1 MKKGNIHSVGFVSLG
16 CPKALVDTEQI
27 VNLLVSEDIRIVPSF
42 QKADL
47 VVVNT
52 CGFIDAAVKESLDSI
67 KEAKKKNGKV
77 IVTGCLGAKKN
88 SDGTPLITPEELG
101 VLEVTGP
108 NSPVHTAKLIK
119 EQLNRKDWFDSK
131 TKNKRKLS
139 SKKEASL
146 EPTATSSRNYL
157 LTPSHYAYVKISEG
171 CNQSCTFCIIPSMR
185 GKLVSRKVS
194 EIIEE
199 AKNLVSNGVKEII
212 IISQDT
218 GAYGADK
225 KYQTEFVNG
234 VPVKANLLGLVKE
247 LQKLKVWIRL
257 HYIYPYKNIE
267 LLIPLMEKKGNT
279 DDIIPS
285 RQGVVPYIDMPF
297 QHAHPDILRKMK
309 RPGKMEDILTRLS
322 SWRKICPDL
331 TIRSTFI
338 VGFPGETEAHFD
350 YLIQFLTEAKLDR
363 VGCFTYSPVAGA
375 KANEYPDHIP
385 EEISLARQAKLLLHQ
400 ANISKNRL
408 KRWNGKRVEVIIEN
422 IDSEKE
428 ILIGRGPADS
438 PEIDGLVHVYPDRER
453 VSTVEIGNFALVEIL
468 GNNEHDLIGK
478 IVSN

>member
-1 MKKGNIHSVGFVSLG
+1 MKKENIHSVGFISLG
-16 CPKALVDTEQI
+16 CPKALVDTERI
-27 VNLLVSEDIRIVPSF
+27 VNLLVSDDIKITPSF
-42 QKADL
+42 QEADL

-52 CGFIDAAVKESLDSI
+52 CGFIDAAIKESLDSI

-88 SDGTPLITPEELG
+88 SHGAPLITPEDLG

-108 NSPVHTAKLIK
+108 NNPIHTAKLIK
-119 EQLNRKDWFDSK
+119 KQLNRNDRFDSEIR
-131 TKNKRKLS
+131 NKRELS
-139 SKKEASL
+139 LKQETSSESS
-146 EPTATSSRNYL
+146 TTSSRNYL
-157 LTPSHYAYVKISEG
+157 LTPSHYAYLKISEG

-194 EIIEE
+194 EIIQE
-199 AKNLVSNGVKEII
+199 AKNLVSIGVREII

-218 GAYGADK
+218 GAYGTDT

-247 LQKLKVWIRL
+247 LQKLKVWLRL
-257 HYIYPYKNIE
+257 HYIYPYKNID

-279 DDIIPS
+279 NDIIPS

-297 QHAHPDILRKMK
+297 QHAHPDILKKMK

-338 VGFPGETEAHFD
+338 VGFPGETETHFD
-350 YLIQFLTEAKLDR
+350 YLLQFLTEAKLDR
-363 VGCFTYSPVAGA
+363 VGCFTYSPVSGA

-385 EEISLARQAKLLLHQ
+385 EEISRARQTKLLLHQ
-400 ANISKNRL
+400 AKISENRL
-408 KRWNGKRVEVIIEN
+408 KRWNGKRVEVIIEG

-428 ILIGRGPADS
+428 VLIGRGPADS
-438 PEIDGLVHVYPDRER
+438 PEIDGVIHVYPDQDNVAR
-453 VSTVEIGNFALVEIL
+453 VEIGNFSLVEVI

>member
-1 MKKGNIHSVGFVSLG
+1 MKKKNIHSVGFISLG

-27 VNLLVSEDIRIVPSF
+27 VNLLVSDDIKITPSF
-42 QKADL
+42 QEADL

-88 SDGTPLITPEELG
+88 SDGAPLITPEDLG
-101 VLEVTGP
+101 VLEITGP
-108 NSPVHTAKLIK
+108 NNPVHTAKLIK
-119 EQLNRKDWFDSK
+119 KQLNVRDRFDSE
-131 TKNKRKLS
+131 TRNKRKLFLEEETS
-139 SKKEASL
+139 SKSS
-146 EPTATSSRNYL
+146 ATSSRNYL

-185 GKLVSRKVS
+185 GKLVSRKVT

-218 GAYGADK
+218 GAYGADN

-257 HYIYPYKNIE
+257 HYIYPYKNIDS
-267 LLIPLMEKKGNT
+267 LIPLMEKKENFN
-279 DDIIPS
+279 DIVPS
-285 RQGVVPYIDMPF
+285 RQGIVPYIDMPF
-297 QHAHPDILRKMK
+297 QHAHPDILKKMK
-309 RPGKMEDILTRLS
+309 RPGKMENILTRLA

-350 YLIQFLTEAKLDR
+350 YLLQFLTEAKLDR

-375 KANEYPDHIP
+375 TANKYSDHIP
-385 EEISLARQAKLLLHQ
+385 ESVSLDRQSKLLLHQ
-400 ANISKNRL
+400 AKISKNRL
-408 KRWNGKRVEVIIEN
+408 KRWNGKRVEVIIEG
-422 IDSEKE
+422 IDSENE
-428 ILIGRGPADS
+428 VLIARGPADS
-438 PEIDGLVHVYPDRER
+438 PEIDGIVHVYPDQEK
-453 VSTVEIGNFALVEIL
+453 VSHIEIGNFYLVDIM
-468 GNNEHDLIGK
+468 GNNEHDLIAK
-478 IVSN
+478 IVNE

>member
-1 MKKGNIHSVGFVSLG
+1 MEKKNIQSVGFISLG
-16 CPKALVDTEQI
+16 CSKALVDTEQI
-27 VNLLVSEDIRIVPSF
+27 VNLLVSDNIKITPSF
-42 QKADL
+42 READL
-47 VVVNT
+47 IVVNT

-67 KEAKKKNGKV
+67 TEAKKKNGKV

-88 SDGTPLITPEELG
+88 SDGTPLITAEDLG
-101 VLEVTGP
+101 VLDVTGP
-108 NSPVHTAKLIK
+108 NDPIHTAKLIK
-119 EQLNRKDWFDSK
+119 DQLCKKDRFNSEVRNRQEL
-131 TKNKRKLS
+131 RL
-139 SKKEASL
+139 KEK
-146 EPTATSSRNYL
+146 TSSEVSSTPSRDYR

-199 AKNLVSNGVKEII
+199 VKNLVSRGVKEII

-218 GAYGADK
+218 GAYGADS

-234 VPVKANLLGLVKE
+234 APVKSNLLGLVKE

-257 HYIYPYKNIE
+257 HYIYPYKNIDA
-267 LLIPLMEKKGNT
+267 LIPLMKKNGNIK
-279 DDIIPS
+279 DVIPS
-285 RQGVVPYIDMPF
+285 RNGVVPYIDMPF
-297 QHAHPDILRKMK
+297 QHAHPDILKKMK

-322 SWRKICPDL
+322 NWRKICPDL

-350 YLIQFLTEAKLDR
+350 YLMQFLTEAKLDR

-375 KANEYPDHIP
+375 KANEYGDHIP
-385 EEISLARQAKLLLHQ
+385 EEISLARQSKLLLHQ

-408 KRWNGKRVEVIIEN
+408 KRWNGKRVEVIIEH

-428 ILIGRGPADS
+428 VLIGRGPADS
-438 PEIDGLVHVYPDRER
+438 PEIDGIIQIYPDQEK
-453 VSTVEIGNFALVEIL
+453 VAQVEIGNFSLVEII
-468 GNNEHDLIGK
+468 GNNEHDLIAK
-478 IVSN
+478 IVSS

>member
-1 MKKGNIHSVGFVSLG
+1 MKKKNIHSVGFVSLG

-27 VNLLVSEDIRIVPSF
+27 VNLLVSDDIEITPSF
-42 QKADL
+42 QEADL

-88 SDGTPLITPEELG
+88 SNGEPLITPEDLG

-108 NSPVHTAKLIK
+108 NNPIHTAKLIK
-119 EQLNRKDWFDSK
+119 EQLNKKDRFDNEIR
-131 TKNKRKLS
+131 NKRKLS
-139 SKKEASL
+139 LKEETSS
-146 EPTATSSRNYL
+146 ESPTTSSRNYL
-157 LTPSHYAYVKISEG
+157 LTPSHYAYLKIAEG

-194 EIIEE
+194 EIIQE
-199 AKNLVSNGVKEII
+199 AKNLASNGVKEII

-218 GAYGADK
+218 GAYGTDT

-234 VPVKANLLGLVKE
+234 IPVKANLLGLVKE
-247 LQKLKVWIRL
+247 LQKLKVWLRL
-257 HYIYPYKNIE
+257 HYIYPYKNID

-279 DDIIPS
+279 NDVIPS

-297 QHAHPDILRKMK
+297 QHAHPDILKKMK

-338 VGFPGETEAHFD
+338 VGFPGETETHFD
-350 YLIQFLTEAKLDR
+350 YLLQFLTEAKLDR
-363 VGCFTYSPVAGA
+363 VGCFTYSPVSGA

-385 EEISLARQAKLLLHQ
+385 EEISLARQSKLLLHQ
-400 ANISKNRL
+400 AKISENRL
-408 KRWNGKRVEVIIEN
+408 KRWNGKRVEVIIEG

-428 ILIGRGPADS
+428 VLIGRGPADS
-438 PEIDGLVHVYPDRER
+438 PEIDGVIHVYPDQDN
-453 VSTVEIGNFALVEIL
+453 VAHVEIGNFSLVEVI
-468 GNNEHDLIGK
+468 GNNEHDLIAK

>member
-1 MKKGNIHSVGFVSLG
+1 MKKKTIHSVGFISLG

-27 VNLLVSEDIRIVPSF
+27 VNLLVSDDIKITPSF
-42 QKADL
+42 HEADL

-52 CGFIDAAVKESLDSI
+52 CGFIDASVKESLDSI
-67 KEAKKKNGKV
+67 QEAKKKNGKV

-88 SDGTPLITPEELG
+88 SDGTPLITPEDLG

-108 NSPVHTAKLIK
+108 NNPAHTAKLIK
-119 EQLNRKDWFDSK
+119 EQLNGKDQFGSEI
-131 TKNKRKLS
+131 KNKQKFPL
-139 SKKEASL
+139 KEKASL
-146 EPTATSSRNYL
+146 ESSAISSRNYL
-157 LTPSHYAYVKISEG
+157 LTPSHYAYLKISEG

-234 VPVKANLLGLVKE
+234 APVKANLLGLVKE

-279 DDIIPS
+279 NDIIPS

-297 QHAHPDILRKMK
+297 QHAHPDILKKMK

-363 VGCFTYSPVAGA
+363 VGCFTYSPVSGA

-408 KRWNGKRVEVIIEN
+408 KRWNGKRVEVIIEE

-438 PEIDGLVHVYPDRER
+438 PEIDGIIQIYPDQER
-453 VSTVEIGNFALVEIL
+453 VAHVEIGNFSLVEIT
-468 GNNEHDLIGK
+468 GNNEHDLIAK
-478 IVSN
+478 IVSS

>member
-1 MKKGNIHSVGFVSLG
+1 MKKKNIHSVGFISLG

-27 VNLLVSEDIRIVPSF
+27 ANLLVSDDIKITPSF
-42 QKADL
+42 QEADL

-88 SDGTPLITPEELG
+88 SDGTPLITPEDLG

-108 NSPVHTAKLIK
+108 NNPVHTAKLIK
-119 EQLNRKDWFDSK
+119 KQLNVKDRLDSEIR
-131 TKNKRKLS
+131 NKQKLIH
-139 SKKEASL
+139 KEETFPKS
-146 EPTATSSRNYL
+146 TAVPSRNYL
-157 LTPSHYAYVKISEG
+157 LTPSHYAYIKISEG

-194 EIIEE
+194 EIIDE
-199 AKNLVSNGVKEII
+199 AKTLVSKGVKEII

-218 GAYGADK
+218 GAYGADN

-257 HYIYPYKNIE
+257 HYIYPYKNIDS
-267 LLIPLMEKKGNT
+267 LIPLMEKKGSML
-279 DDIIPS
+279 DIIPS
-285 RQGVVPYIDMPF
+285 RQGIVPYIDMPF
-297 QHAHPDILRKMK
+297 QHAHPDILKKMK
-309 RPGKMEDILTRLS
+309 RPGKIEKILTRLS
-322 SWRKICPDL
+322 SWRKICPEL

-350 YLIQFLTEAKLDR
+350 YLLQFLTEAKLDR
-363 VGCFTYSPVAGA
+363 VGCFTYSPVVGA
-375 KANEYPDHIP
+375 KANKYPDHIS
-385 EEISLARQAKLLLHQ
+385 EEISLARQSKLLIHQ
-400 ANISKNRL
+400 AKISKNRL
-408 KRWNGKRVEVIIEN
+408 KRWNGKRVEVIIEGV
-422 IDSEKE
+422 DSEKDV
-428 ILIGRGPADS
+428 LIARGPADS
-438 PEIDGLVHVYPDRER
+438 PEIDGMVHVYPDQKE
-453 VSTVEIGNFALVEIL
+453 VSHVEIGNFSLVEII
-468 GNNEHDLIGK
+468 GNNEHDLIAK
-478 IVSN
+478 MVSK

>member
-1 MKKGNIHSVGFVSLG
+1 MKKENIHSVGFISLG
-16 CPKALVDTEQI
+16 CPKALVDTERI
-27 VNLLVSEDIRIVPSF
+27 VNLLVSDNIKITPSF
-42 QKADL
+42 QEADL

-52 CGFIDAAVKESLDSI
+52 CGFIDAAIKESLDSI

-88 SDGTPLITPEELG
+88 SHGAPLITPEDLG

-108 NSPVHTAKLIK
+108 NNPIHTAKLIK
-119 EQLNRKDWFDSK
+119 KQLNRNDRFDSEIR
-131 TKNKRKLS
+131 NKRELS
-139 SKKEASL
+139 LKQETSSESS
-146 EPTATSSRNYL
+146 TTSSRNYL
-157 LTPSHYAYVKISEG
+157 LTPSHYAYLKISEG

-194 EIIEE
+194 EIIQE
-199 AKNLVSNGVKEII
+199 AKNLVSIGVREII

-218 GAYGADK
+218 GAYGTDT

-247 LQKLKVWIRL
+247 LQKLKVWLRL
-257 HYIYPYKNIE
+257 HYIYPYKNID

-279 DDIIPS
+279 NDIIPS

-297 QHAHPDILRKMK
+297 QHAHPDILKKMK

-338 VGFPGETEAHFD
+338 VGFPGETETHFD

-363 VGCFTYSPVAGA
+363 VGCFTYSPVSGA

-385 EEISLARQAKLLLHQ
+385 EEISRARQTKLLLHQ
-400 ANISKNRL
+400 AKISENRL
-408 KRWNGKRVEVIIEN
+408 KRWNGKRVEVIIEG

-428 ILIGRGPADS
+428 VLIGRGPADS
-438 PEIDGLVHVYPDRER
+438 PEIDGVIHVYPDQDNVAR
-453 VSTVEIGNFALVEIL
+453 VEIGNFSLVEVI

>member
-1 MKKGNIHSVGFVSLG
+1 MKKENIHSVGFISLG
-16 CPKALVDTEQI
+16 CPKALVDTERI
-27 VNLLVSEDIRIVPSF
+27 VNLLVSDDIKITPSF
-42 QKADL
+42 QEADL

-52 CGFIDAAVKESLDSI
+52 CGFIDAAIKESLDSI

-88 SDGTPLITPEELG
+88 SHGAPLITPEDLG

-108 NSPVHTAKLIK
+108 NNPIHTAKLIK
-119 EQLNRKDWFDSK
+119 KQLNRNDRFDSEIR
-131 TKNKRKLS
+131 NKRELS
-139 SKKEASL
+139 LKQETSSESS
-146 EPTATSSRNYL
+146 TTSSRNYL
-157 LTPSHYAYVKISEG
+157 LTPSHYAYLKISEG

-194 EIIEE
+194 EIIQE
-199 AKNLVSNGVKEII
+199 AKNLVSIGVREII

-218 GAYGADK
+218 GAYGTDT

-247 LQKLKVWIRL
+247 LQKLKVWLRL
-257 HYIYPYKNIE
+257 HYIYPYKNID

-279 DDIIPS
+279 NDIIPS

-297 QHAHPDILRKMK
+297 QHAHPDILKKMK

-338 VGFPGETEAHFD
+338 VGFPGETETHFD

-363 VGCFTYSPVAGA
+363 VGCFTYSPVSGA

-385 EEISLARQAKLLLHQ
+385 EEISRARQTKLLLHQ
-400 ANISKNRL
+400 AKISENRL
-408 KRWNGKRVEVIIEN
+408 KRWNGKRVEVIIEG

-428 ILIGRGPADS
+428 VLIGRGPADS
-438 PEIDGLVHVYPDRER
+438 PEIDGVIHVYPDQDNVAR
-453 VSTVEIGNFALVEIL
+453 VEIGNFSLVEVI